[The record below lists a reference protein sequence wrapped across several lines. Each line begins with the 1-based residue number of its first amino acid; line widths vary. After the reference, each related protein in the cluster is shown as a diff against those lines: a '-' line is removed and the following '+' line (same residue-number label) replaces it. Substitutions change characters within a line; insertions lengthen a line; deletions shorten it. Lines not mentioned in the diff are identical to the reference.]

1 MSGAAEHRAPVRAGG
16 TGANPWVI
24 TLLVALATFMEVLD
38 TTIANVA
45 LPYIAGGMG
54 VSEDEASWV
63 VTTYLVSN
71 AVVLTASPFFSRMFG
86 RKTFFLICLAL
97 FTVSSLACGLAP
109 NIYALIAFRLL
120 QGIGG
125 AGLLPTASGIVSDYF
140 PESRDRAIGLFTS
153 IFPIG
158 GIIGPNLGGWIVSR
172 FGWRDIFFINL
183 PIGVVIIVASMVMLK
198 GAHTSSRRSV
208 DFGGAALFSGAVLFL
223 MLGINLFAE
232 SGVTISRLVAAL
244 CLALSVGLAL
254 AFYYHE
260 KGRPNPILEL
270 DLLQSKPFL
279 AANIVNVLIGA
290 GILGIFS
297 FIPLYATSVFGLS
310 TMMSG
315 TILTPRSAS
324 MIAVSAVTSFMLR
337 RSGYR
342 KPMIL
347 GFAITILSTIFLDA
361 AALIRSSPA
370 MILSTLMLLSG
381 AGAGMTFPASNNA
394 CIELMPERVATIVGL
409 RGMCRMIGAAIG
421 VSLMTFVLHI
431 CPDRLTGFK
440 IIFLAAAVG
449 LLAALPLVFILPS
462 GLGRGG
468 VSPAGAVAHAPDV

>member
-1 MSGAAEHRAPVRAGG
+1 MVGLGLLMSSIDSTV
-16 TGANPWVI
+16 VS
-24 TLLVALATFMEVLD
+24 
-38 TTIANVA
+38 VA
-45 LPYIAGGMG
+45 LPTFIKELHTNILWAAWTISLYFIAMVMAMPLIGNM
-54 VSEDEASWV
+54 SD
-63 VTTYLVSN
+63 TY
-71 AVVLTASPFFSRMFG
+71 G
-86 RKTFFLICLAL
+86 RKNVYLFCLTL
-97 FTVSSLACGLAP
+97 FTGSSLACGLAP
-109 NIYALIAFRLL
+109 NIYALIAFRLF

-208 DFGGAALFSGAVLFL
+208 DFGGAALFSGAALFL

-244 CLALSVGLAL
+244 CLALSLGLAV

-260 KGRPNPILEL
+260 KGRPNPIFEL

-279 AANIVNVLIGA
+279 AANIVNVLMGA
-290 GILGIFS
+290 GILGVFS
-297 FIPLYATSVFGLS
+297 FIPLYATTVFGLS

>member
-1 MSGAAEHRAPVRAGG
+1 M
-16 TGANPWVI
+16 
-24 TLLVALATFMEVLD
+24 VALGLLMSSIDSTVVS
-38 TTIANVA
+38 VA
-45 LPYIAGGMG
+45 LPTFIKELHTNILWAAWTISLYFIAMVMAMPLIGNM
-54 VSEDEASWV
+54 SD
-63 VTTYLVSN
+63 TY
-71 AVVLTASPFFSRMFG
+71 G
-86 RKTFFLICLAL
+86 RKNVYLFCLTL
-97 FTVSSLACGLAP
+97 FTGSSLACGLAP

-183 PIGVVIIVASMVMLK
+183 PIGVVLIVASVVMLK
-198 GAHTSSRRSV
+198 GARTSSRRSV

-347 GFAITILSTIFLDA
+347 GFAIATLSTILLDA

-370 MILSTLMLLSG
+370 MMLSTLMLLSG
-381 AGAGMTFPASNNA
+381 AGAGMGFPASNNA

-409 RGMCRMIGAAIG
+409 RGMCRMIGAAVG
-421 VSLMTFVLHI
+421 VSLATFALHV

-440 IIFLAAAVG
+440 ITFTAAAVG
-449 LLAALPLVFILPS
+449 LLAAIPLVFMMPS
-462 GLGRGG
+462 GLGRGE
-468 VSPAGAVAHAPDV
+468 VPPAGAVAHAPDA